1 MLFYNLQKK
10 RGVIMKNDKIIGEK
24 IGVVSVHIY
33 KETITNTP
41 IFYIK
46 SENDDVLPISDIIE
60 DTLKLY

>member
-1 MLFYNLQKK
+1 
-10 RGVIMKNDKIIGEK
+10 MKNDKIIGEK